1 MASIGL
7 TIPTIAVASIWLAG
21 PLHLG
26 LDPMHM
32 VLFALT
38 CVVRVLTVVPGRAT
52 LLQAGVHLAL
62 LAAYLFLAMSP

>member
-7 TIPTIAVASIWLAG
+7 TIPAIAVVSIWL
-21 PLHLG
+21 PMSLHLG
-26 LDPMHM
+26 LGATHI

-38 CVVRVLTVVPGRAT
+38 CIVTVLTIVPGRAT

-62 LAAYLFLAMSP
+62 LAAYLVLAVNP

>member
-7 TIPTIAVASIWLAG
+7 TIPTIAVASIWL
-21 PLHLG
+21 PMSLHLG
-26 LDPMHM
+26 LGATDV

-38 CVVRVLTVVPGRAT
+38 CIVTVLTIVPGRAT

-62 LAAYLFLAMSP
+62 LAAYLVLAVNP